1 MTPEQRKRVAEI
13 VTDREWKVVPWR
25 PVNPEYNRDM
35 IMLDG
40 KAGWN
45 QDREWSPDF
54 KGEDWQ
60 RSQALAVMEWISDKI
75 VNDVPADEEEMDS
88 LAVLNYIEKKNIESL
103 LRFVLELSDGM

>member
-13 VTDREWKVVPWR
+13 LTGQKWKVVPWR

-60 RSQALAVMEWISDKI
+60 RSQALAVVEKVSELIDHKFESYMVRGEWSKRLRVAI
-75 VNDVPADEEEMDS
+75 NE
-88 LAVLNYIEKKNIESL
+88 KNIDGLCEMI
-103 LRFVLELSDGM
+103 LELSDE